1 VKFGA
6 NILIL
11 TLVLTTSISGFAQN
25 GDISPFYTETH
36 QADRMVQL
44 YPNPATDYLTVK
56 LQTPNAATVQ
66 LAMHS
71 VIGNELQLEREQV
84 DNYEVRL
91 RVRDLPS
98 GYYFLSIKEENSG
111 LKASYKFLKR

>member
-1 VKFGA
+1 VKLIKT
-6 NILIL
+6 ILIFSFF
-11 TLVLTTSISGFAQN
+11 VAFSFSGFGQSSAMSFSREFGQP
-25 GDISPFYTETH
+25 DKL
-36 QADRMVQL
+36 VQM

-56 LQTPNAATVQ
+56 LQTPDAGSVQ

-71 VIGNELQLEREQV
+71 VIGNVLEIEKEQI
-84 DNYEVRL
+84 DDYEVRL
-91 RVRDLPS
+91 RIKDLPS

>member
-1 VKFGA
+1 MKFA
-6 NILIL
+6 FNILIL
-11 TLVLTTSISGFAQN
+11 AFLLATAISGFGQSTEL
-25 GDISPFYTETH
+25 SPFYAERN
-36 QADRMVQL
+36 QVDRLVQL
-44 YPNPATDYLTVK
+44 YPNPASDYLTVK
-56 LQTPNAATVQ
+56 LQTPDAATVK

-84 DNYEVRL
+84 DNYEIRL
-91 RVRDLPS
+91 RVKDLPT